1 MTDAAVEKHAERGG
15 PTGAASAAGASA
27 AGAPGDRDSA
37 GERGLHERVARLL
50 TKPWFWVVFVVLAF
64 AVQIGRAVS
73 RPLPKPPALHLPLP
87 AFTLTD
93 QRGQP
98 FGLADLKGKVWV
110 ADFVFTSCP
119 TVCPKL
125 TRKMREIQHR
135 ARNLGDVFH
144 LVTFSVDPANDTP
157 AVLAAYAAE
166 YHADTRRWTFLTGP
180 LETVEPT
187 VIKGFK
193 IAMGKEDVG
202 QGMFSIFHGE
212 KLVLVDRDGNI
223 RGYYDADDEG
233 TAALLGDIGLIANL
247 P

>member
-1 MTDAAVEKHAERGG
+1 MTDVGTEK
-15 PTGAASAAGASA
+15 S
-27 AGAPGDRDSA
+27 
-37 GERGLHERVARLL
+37 LHERVARLV
-50 TKPWFWVVFVVLAF
+50 TKPWFWVAFVLLSFIVP
-64 AVQIGRAVS
+64 IGRALG
-73 RPLPKPPALHLPLP
+73 RPPPVPPKLRIPLP
-87 AFTLTD
+87 AFSLID

-98 FGLADLKGKVWV
+98 FGLADLRGKIWV

-144 LVTFSVDPANDTP
+144 LVTFSVDPENDTP
-157 AVLAAYAAE
+157 PVLAAYAAE
-166 YHADTRRWTFLTGP
+166 YKADTRRWTFLTGP
-180 LETVEPT
+180 LDAVEPT

-212 KLVLVDRDGNI
+212 KLVLVDCDGFI
-223 RGYYDADDEG
+223 RGYYDADDDG
-233 TAALLGDIGLIANL
+233 TSALLRDVGIIANF